1 MRLFR
6 RRMRL
11 TRRQSLAS
19 VPVPNTACTVT
30 RDDSGLATITIPLRR
45 TRAMSAIALLLWLP
59 KGKRERVV
67 ELDTVGSYVH
77 GLCDGRRTIQ
87 QIVDIFAERY
97 KLTRKEATL
106 SITAYL
112 EQLARRG
119 IVALMVPKSVPS
131 AADARPA
138 PRDAAPRPPAR
149 RAKRRRRRQDAA
161 E

>member
-1 MRLFR
+1 MRLSR
-6 RRMRL
+6 RRVRL
-11 TRRQSLAS
+11 TRQQSLAS

-45 TRAMSAIALLLWLP
+45 TRAMSVIALLLWLP

-87 QIVDIFAERY
+87 QIVDIFAGRY
-97 KLTRKEATL
+97 KLTHKEATL
-106 SITAYL
+106 SITAYV

-119 IVALMVPKSVPS
+119 IVALMVPKTVQS
-131 AADARPA
+131 ALDARPA
-138 PRDAAPRPPAR
+138 SRKVRQDAPAGPTAR
-149 RAKRRRRRQDAA
+149 RATPRGRR
-161 E
+161 